1 MNSSHA
7 PLQAVA
13 DRWNLL
19 FFARRSMPIAG
30 VIRICYGTLLL
41 INMLCLAP
49 YLELW
54 FTEAGPIP
62 LAAARAILDPDAWI
76 PFAWLP
82 NSDSA
87 LTVWLS
93 FTVMLVQIV
102 CLIAGF
108 YARFQAA
115 SIFFWLVAFHHR
127 NVLVFDGE
135 DVLFRLLAFYLIW
148 LPAGA
153 YFALD
158 ALNDQR
164 PVSERRYP
172 VWPLRLLQIQ
182 MTLVYLSTLGEKL
195 RGTDWFDGTALYY
208 VSRLDDLFGRFP
220 LPSAVLDC
228 LTCLKVVSWSVLLV
242 EFLIPCLLWNRRTRL
257 LGLALAVP
265 FHLGIDYSMNL
276 NLFHWIMLTGLL
288 SFVDWK
294 PRSPENLT

>member
-82 NSDSA
+82 DSA

-102 CLIAGF
+102 CLVAGF

-127 NVLVFDGE
+127 NV
-135 DVLFRLLAFYLIW
+135 
-148 LPAGA
+148 
-153 YFALD
+153 
-158 ALNDQR
+158 
-164 PVSERRYP
+164 
-172 VWPLRLLQIQ
+172 
-182 MTLVYLSTLGEKL
+182 
-195 RGTDWFDGTALYY
+195 WF
-208 VSRLDDLFGRFP
+208 
-220 LPSAVLDC
+220 
-228 LTCLKVVSWSVLLV
+228 
-242 EFLIPCLLWNRRTRL
+242 
-257 LGLALAVP
+257 
-265 FHLGIDYSMNL
+265 
-276 NLFHWIMLTGLL
+276 
-288 SFVDWK
+288 
-294 PRSPENLT
+294 